1 MSINVSELLFICFTD
16 NLPSGSFF
24 SELLEVMRYFFFF
37 FFYNIE
43 ELCLCIALE
52 NFFLSMLVF
61 IWKPQEID
69 RGTCTVVNQVG
80 RKSSD
85 LNTLVLGFVIDLDV
99 GNVPINVKLC
109 QHKQR

>member
-1 MSINVSELLFICFTD
+1 MLRAIGSDEVFFIFFTISK
-16 NLPSGSFF
+16 NCGC
-24 SELLEVMRYFFFF
+24 V
-37 FFYNIE
+37 
-43 ELCLCIALE
+43 ALE

-61 IWKPQEID
+61 IWKPQGKD

-85 LNTLVLGFVIDLDV
+85 LNALVLGFVIDLDV